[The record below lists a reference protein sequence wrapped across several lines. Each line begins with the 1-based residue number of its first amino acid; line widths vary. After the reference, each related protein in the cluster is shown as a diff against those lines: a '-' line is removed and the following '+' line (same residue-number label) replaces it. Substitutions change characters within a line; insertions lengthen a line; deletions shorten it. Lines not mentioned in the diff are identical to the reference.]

1 MMVCGIDRI
10 EIYFEELSVRKVL
23 CLSVDAESEEAGD
36 LESEKSLLEHEKKT
50 ERRLGTVE
58 TVHIPQAPRLPPP
71 VSRSS
76 VLCCG
81 GLVQV
86 SKCETW
92 IPGDSWALLL
102 KNATLV
108 QSCKSC

>member
-23 CLSVDAESEEAGD
+23 CFSVDTESEEAGD
-36 LESEKSLLEHEKKT
+36 QGVFVGTRKENRAT
-50 ERRLGTVE
+50 IGTVE